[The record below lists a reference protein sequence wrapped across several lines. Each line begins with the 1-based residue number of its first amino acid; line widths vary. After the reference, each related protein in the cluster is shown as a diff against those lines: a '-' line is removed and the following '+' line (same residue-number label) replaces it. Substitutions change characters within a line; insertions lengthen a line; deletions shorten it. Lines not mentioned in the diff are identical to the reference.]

1 MSQFLEVIEWFDE
14 TGETIVQR
22 IPPEGS
28 GEIKMGAQCIV
39 RENQVAVFFRDGKA
53 LDGLGPGRHTLT
65 TMNLPLITKALSL
78 PFNFESPFKAEVY
91 FVNMKLFTDLKW
103 GTKEPI
109 LYRDKEFGPIRLRA
123 FGSHTM
129 RVNNPLVFI
138 NTMVGTQGA
147 YTTDEVEEYLR
158 DAIVARL
165 VDLLGENLDTLL
177 DLAAMYD
184 ELASAAKVRI
194 GDQFT
199 KYGMELVDFFIQA
212 ITPPEEVQKMLDE
225 RTAMG
230 VMGGV
235 DRDQMTQYMKYK
247 AMNALES
254 AAENPGGA
262 AGGAMAGMG
271 MGAGLGVGM
280 IVPQM
285 LTQQQGGAA
294 PQQAPGAGAQA
305 PQGVPCPKCNTPNPP
320 GAKFCSNCG
329 SPMVL
334 TVKCPKCNGDAPQN
348 AKFCPNC
355 GNKLGSAPNCPKCNA
370 ELAPGAKF
378 CPNCGNKIE

>member
-22 IPPEGS
+22 IPAEGS
-28 GEIKMGAQCIV
+28 GEIKMGAQLIV

-53 LDGLGPGRHTLT
+53 LDGLGPGRHTLS
-65 TMNLPLITKALSL
+65 TMNLPILTKLLSL
-78 PFNFESPFKAEVY
+78 PFGFNSPFKAEAI

-109 LYRDKEFGPIRLRA
+109 LFRDKEFGPIRLRA

-129 RVNNPLVFI
+129 RVNNPLLFV

-147 YTTDEVEEYLR
+147 FTTDKVKDYLR
-158 DAIVARL
+158 DAIVSRL
-165 VDLLGENLDTLL
+165 IDLLGENIESLL
-177 DLAAMYD
+177 DLASMYD

-212 ITPPEEVQKMLDE
+212 ITPPEEVQKVLDE
-225 RTAMG
+225 RTAAG

-235 DRDQMTQYMKYK
+235 DNRQMNQYMKYK

-262 AGGAMAGMG
+262 AGGAMTGMG
-271 MGAGLGVGM
+271 MGAGMGIGM
-280 IVPQM
+280 MMPGM
-285 LTQQQGGAA
+285 MQQSMGGGGQA
-294 PQQAPGAGAQA
+294 QQAPT
-305 PQGVPCPKCNTPNPP
+305 VPCPKCGTHNPT
-320 GAKFCSNCG
+320 GGKFCSNCG
-329 SPMVL
+329 GPMVA
-334 TVKCPKCNGDAPQN
+334 TVKCPACNFDAPEG

-355 GNKLGSAPNCPKCNA
+355 GNKLGGAAKCPKCSSDL
-370 ELAPGAKF
+370 EPGAKF